1 MAQEKKVELVDQITE
16 ILKEC
21 SVIVAAD
28 YRGLSVDEMNALR
41 RQLLSKEVKLQVV
54 KNTLARFAAEKAGM
68 EELKPLL
75 IGPTALAFGFG
86 DNIADPA
93 KVLIEYQKATK
104 LEIGIKGGFLDNK
117 MLSKEQVTALSKLPT
132 KEVLIATLLG
142 TLQRPVASLLSIMN
156 GPLQALS
163 RVLQARAGQLEGG
176 SN

>member
-1 MAQEKKVELVDQITE
+1 MPKEKKVELVDQITE

-21 SVIVAAD
+21 SVIVATD

-41 RQLLSKEVKLQVV
+41 RQLLNKEVKLQVV

-75 IGPTALAFGFG
+75 VGPTALAFGYG

-93 KVLIEYQKATK
+93 KVLMEYQKATK

-142 TLQRPVASLLSIMN
+142 TLQRPIASLLSIMN

-163 RVLQARAGQLEGG
+163 RIIQARLMQLEGG

>member
-1 MAQEKKVELVDQITE
+1 MAKEKKVELVDQITE

-28 YRGLSVDEMNALR
+28 YRGLSVDQMNALR

-54 KNTLARFAAEKAGM
+54 KNTLARFAADKAGM
-68 EELKPLL
+68 EELKSLL
-75 IGPTALAFGFG
+75 VGPTALAFGFG

-104 LEIGIKGGFLDNK
+104 LEIGIKGGLLDNK

-156 GPLQALS
+156 GTLQALS
-163 RVLQARAGQLEGG
+163 RIRKARAGQLEGG

>member
-1 MAQEKKVELVDQITE
+1 MAKEKKVELVDQITD

-28 YRGLSVDEMNALR
+28 YRGLSVDEMNTLR
-41 RQLLSKEVKLQVV
+41 RQLSSKDVKLRVV

-75 IGPTALAFGFG
+75 TGPTALAFGFG

-93 KVLIEYQKATK
+93 KVLIEYRKSTK
-104 LEIGIKGGFLDNK
+104 LEIDIKGGFLDNK
-117 MLSKEQVTALSKLPT
+117 MLSREQVTTLSKLPA

-142 TLQRPVASLLSIMN
+142 TLQRPIASLLSIMN

>member
-1 MAQEKKVELVDQITE
+1 MAKEKKMELVDQITE

-28 YRGLSVDEMNALR
+28 YRGLTVDEMNALR
-41 RQLLSKEVKLQVV
+41 RQLSSKEIKLRVV
-54 KNTLARFAAEKAGM
+54 KNTLTRFAADKAGM
-68 EELKPLL
+68 ADLKPLL

-104 LEIGIKGGFLDNK
+104 LDFSIKGGFLDNE
-117 MLSKEQVTALSKLPT
+117 MLSKEQVTALSRLPS

-142 TLQRPVASLLSIMN
+142 TLQRPIASLLSIMN
-156 GPLQALS
+156 GPLQAFS
-163 RVLQARAGQLEGG
+163 RVLQARASQLEGG

>member
-1 MAQEKKVELVDQITE
+1 MAKEEKVEQVDQITE

-28 YRGLSVDEMNALR
+28 YRGLTVDEMNALR
-41 RQLLSKEVKLQVV
+41 KQLTSKQVKLRVV
-54 KNTLARFAAEKAGM
+54 KNTLARFAADKAGM

-86 DNIADPA
+86 DDIADPA
-93 KVLIEYQKATK
+93 KVLLEYQKATK
-104 LEIGIKGGFLDNK
+104 LDLGIKGGFLEDK
-117 MLSKEQVTALSKLPT
+117 MLSKAEITALSKLPS

-142 TLQRPVASLLSIMN
+142 TLQRPIASMLSIMN
-156 GPLQALS
+156 GPVQALT
-163 RVLQARAGQLEGG
+163 RVLQGRAQQLEGD

>member
-1 MAQEKKVELVDQITE
+1 MPKENKVELVDQITE
-16 ILKEC
+16 ILSEC

-41 RQLLSKEVKLQVV
+41 RQFLAKEVKLQVV
-54 KNTLARFAAEKAGM
+54 KNTLARFAADKAGM

-104 LEIGIKGGFLDNK
+104 LEIEIKGGFLDNK
-117 MLSKEQVTALSKLPT
+117 MLSKEEVTALSKLPS

-142 TLQRPVASLLSIMN
+142 TLQRPIASLLSIMN
-156 GPLQALS
+156 GPLQAFS
-163 RVLQARAGQLEGG
+163 RVLQARAEQLEGG

>member
-1 MAQEKKVELVDQITE
+1 MAKEKKVELVDQITE
-16 ILKEC
+16 MLREC
-21 SVIVAAD
+21 SVIVAAN
-28 YRGLSVDEMNALR
+28 YRGLTVDEMNALR
-41 RQLLSKEVKLQVV
+41 RQLTSKEVKLRVV

-68 EELKPLL
+68 EDMKPLL

-93 KVLIEYQKATK
+93 KILIEYQKATK

-117 MLSKEQVTALSKLPT
+117 MLSKEEVTALSRLPS

-142 TLQRPVASLLSIMN
+142 TLQRPIASLLSIMN

-163 RVLQARAGQLEGG
+163 RVLQARASQLEGG

>member
-1 MAQEKKVELVDQITE
+1 MAKEKKVELVDQITE

-21 SVIVAAD
+21 SVIVVAD
-28 YRGLSVDEMNALR
+28 YRGLSVDQMNALR
-41 RQLLSKEVKLQVV
+41 RKLLSKEVKLQVV
-54 KNTLARFAAEKAGM
+54 KNTLARFAAQKAGM
-68 EELKPLL
+68 EEINPLL

-117 MLSKEQVTALSKLPT
+117 MLSKEQVIALSKLPT

-163 RVLQARAGQLEGG
+163 RILQARAGQLEGG

>member
-1 MAQEKKVELVDQITE
+1 LAKEKKVELVDQLTE

-21 SVIVAAD
+21 TVIVAAD
-28 YRGLSVDEMNALR
+28 YRGLTVDEMNSLR
-41 RQLLSKEVKLQVV
+41 RQLTSKEIKLRVV
-54 KNTLARFAAEKAGM
+54 KNTLARFAAKKAGL
-68 EELKPLL
+68 EDLEPLL

-86 DNIADPA
+86 NNIADPA

-104 LEIGIKGGFLDNK
+104 LELGIKGGFLDNK
-117 MLSKEQVTALSKLPT
+117 MLSKEQVTALSRLPS

-142 TLQRPVASLLSIMN
+142 TLQRPIASLLSVMN

-163 RVLQARAGQLEGG
+163 RVLQARSQQLEGG

>member
-1 MAQEKKVELVDQITE
+1 LAKENKVELVGQITE

-21 SVIVAAD
+21 SVVIAAD
-28 YRGLSVDEMNALR
+28 HRGLSVDQMNALR
-41 RQLLSKEVKLQVV
+41 RQLSSKEVKLRVV

-68 EELKPLL
+68 EELIPLL

-104 LEIGIKGGFLDNK
+104 LDLGIKGGFLDNE
-117 MLSKEQVTALSKLPT
+117 MLSKEQVTALSRLPS

-142 TLQRPVASLLSIMN
+142 TLQRPIASLLSIMN
-156 GPLQALS
+156 GPLQAFS
-163 RVLQARAGQLEGG
+163 RVLQARASQLEGG

>member
-1 MAQEKKVELVDQITE
+1 MPKEKKVEQVDQITE

-41 RQLLSKEVKLQVV
+41 RQLTSKEVKLQVV

-93 KVLIEYQKATK
+93 KVLMEYQKATK
-104 LEIGIKGGFLDNK
+104 LEIDIKGGFLDNK
-117 MLSKEQVTALSKLPT
+117 MLSKEQVTVLSKLPS

-142 TLQRPVASLLSIMN
+142 TLQRPIASLLSIMN

-163 RVLQARAGQLEGG
+163 RILQARAGQLEGG

>member
-21 SVIVAAD
+21 SVIVATD
-28 YRGLSVDEMNALR
+28 YRGLTVDEMNALR
-41 RQLLSKEVKLQVV
+41 RQLSSKEIKLQVV

-75 IGPTALAFGFG
+75 IGPTALAFGFS

-104 LEIGIKGGFLDNK
+104 LDLGIKGGFLDDK
-117 MLSKEQVTALSKLPT
+117 MLSKEDVTALSRLPS

-142 TLQRPVASLLSIMN
+142 TLQRPIASLLSIMN
-156 GPLQALS
+156 GPLQAFS
-163 RVLQARAGQLEGG
+163 SVLQARASQLEGG

>member
-1 MAQEKKVELVDQITE
+1 MPKEKKVELVDHITE
-16 ILKEC
+16 IFREC

-28 YRGLSVDEMNALR
+28 YRGLTVDEMNSLR
-41 RQLLSKEVKLQVV
+41 RQLISKGVKLQVV
-54 KNTLARFAAEKAGM
+54 KNTLARFAAEKAGL
-68 EELKPLL
+68 EDLKPLL

-86 DNIADPA
+86 NNIADPA

-104 LEIGIKGGFLDNK
+104 LELGIKGGFLDNK
-117 MLSKEQVTALSKLPT
+117 MLSKEQVTALSRLPS

-142 TLQRPVASLLSIMN
+142 TLQRPIASLLSVMN

-163 RVLQARAGQLEGG
+163 RVLQARSQQLEGG

>member
-1 MAQEKKVELVDQITE
+1 MAKEKKVELVDQITE

-28 YRGLSVDEMNALR
+28 YRGLTVDEMNALR
-41 RQLLSKEVKLQVV
+41 RQLSSKEVKLQVV

-68 EELKPLL
+68 EELIPLL

-104 LEIGIKGGFLDNK
+104 LDLGIKGGFLDDK
-117 MLSKEQVTALSKLPT
+117 MLSKEEVTALSRLPS
-132 KEVLIATLLG
+132 KEVLVATLLG
-142 TLQRPVASLLSIMN
+142 TLQRPIASLLSIMN
-156 GPLQALS
+156 GPVQAFS
-163 RVLQARAGQLEGG
+163 RVLQARASQLEGG